1 MSGCRLGSLGGCL
14 CMGDLHMGVQVGV
27 ILVNNT
33 WRVERATGGGR
44 GTNTIATEASGS
56 RVALQGGPS

>member
-1 MSGCRLGSLGGCL
+1 
-14 CMGDLHMGVQVGV
+14 MGDLHVGV
-27 ILVNNT
+27 RVGVTLVNNT

-44 GTNTIATEASGS
+44 GTNTVATEASGS

>member
-1 MSGCRLGSLGGCL
+1 
-14 CMGDLHMGVQVGV
+14 MGDLHVGVRVGV

-33 WRVERATGGGR
+33 WRVERVTGGGR